1 MFEIVSAILE
11 EILES
16 GSIFYPSK
24 SAKDNVEFLP
34 GYGLRKVNCARFSW
48 IKAKV
53 DKFFCLYNMIS
64 LKTRPI
70 ELPI

>member
-1 MFEIVSAILE
+1 ME

-34 GYGLRKVNCARFSW
+34 GYGLRKLIKIVYSLSLSKEREFKVNKYMFSFS
-48 IKAKV
+48 KCMK
-53 DKFFCLYNMIS
+53 
-64 LKTRPI
+64 
-70 ELPI
+70 

>member
-53 DKFFCLYNMIS
+53 DKFFLFVHYDLFKN
-64 LKTRPI
+64 
-70 ELPI
+70 